1 MKKTLFLTILC
12 FLISSY
18 INAQDSLYMKCKEL
32 TGFSL
37 QSSVNLDDS
46 LIINVFDEKYNI
58 VFSQDIQALTYS
70 DTTISD
76 IDFFEIQLPESK
88 YLGYEDSIGL
98 PHLPSVNFTLQ
109 IPADL
114 YNNSFTENN
123 IICEYED
130 YHVHSYYYPY
140 QDYLGEEQSDF
151 IFSEQYYSYD
161 YTLTKYVELS
171 TPFKAGNTTG
181 IVVKIRP
188 IQYNPQAGIIR
199 IIKSISFDIPIN
211 DVPLTDI
218 FAYEMIDAKEV
229 IDAPILSEDTQLP
242 FDENYLG
249 KLLIVISDESYRNVL
264 DNFVEHK
271 NSKGFETEVVSINQI
286 KNLAGAQQLTAEV
299 LRNYLRG
306 RYLEDNVLHRPR
318 YLLLV
323 GNYDVIPYS
332 ICGYE
337 IITNES
343 TFFYSD
349 LYYGCLNNPLIRHES
364 DLFPEMF
371 VGRWPVSNISQLQV
385 AINKTITFENTVG
398 NYPAFYNIMMLSG
411 IESTVGSNDKTEADR
426 YNALIDIQNTLQG
439 YLYQNVDIYDGR
451 KFLNKEDSIRDVLKQ
466 KMMDDLWMFVYVGHG
481 ENHLLNKPINLN
493 NDELQK
499 CVYDKLPPIA
509 LSFSCLTNQI
519 LDTSCYGK
527 IWLTRNNIGG
537 VLHYGATGISFT
549 NLNLDMSRSFFNN
562 LNSNNTTSISKF
574 LLLSGAKFHSFNPNI
589 NIVRNQVEKYCIY
602 GDPSLLMFGGIRDN
616 QIILNS
622 KKSSTL
628 NETIFD
634 VDLINNITFK
644 DDCCLYLY
652 DLNGRLLLYG
662 ESSDLNTIDKINCLP
677 IGIYFVLLDNDKIVT
692 TYKFIINK

>member
-1 MKKTLFLTILC
+1 MT
-12 FLISSY
+12 
-18 INAQDSLYMKCKEL
+18 N
-32 TGFSL
+32 
-37 QSSVNLDDS
+37 
-46 LIINVFDEKYNI
+46 
-58 VFSQDIQALTYS
+58 
-70 DTTISD
+70 
-76 IDFFEIQLPESK
+76 
-88 YLGYEDSIGL
+88 
-98 PHLPSVNFTLQ
+98 
-109 IPADL
+109 
-114 YNNSFTENN
+114 
-123 IICEYED
+123 
-130 YHVHSYYYPY
+130 
-140 QDYLGEEQSDF
+140 
-151 IFSEQYYSYD
+151 
-161 YTLTKYVELS
+161 YVEIS

-218 FAYEMIDAKEV
+218 FAYEMIDATEV

-306 RYLEDNVLHRPR
+306 RYLDDNVLHRPR

-337 IITNES
+337 IITKES